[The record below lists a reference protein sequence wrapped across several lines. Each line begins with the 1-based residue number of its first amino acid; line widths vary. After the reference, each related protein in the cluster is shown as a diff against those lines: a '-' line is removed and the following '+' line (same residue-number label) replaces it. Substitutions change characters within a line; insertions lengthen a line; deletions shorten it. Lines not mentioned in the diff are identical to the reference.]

1 MKQKNT
7 RDPKKMTSYFWY
19 EAPILVVVT
28 ISGLIYNI
36 GMVAGPYFQGQLVQ
50 GLYDLLNHKILANRL
65 IQLSLLYMLV
75 IALVQVCRAIKRFSV
90 RIFANHTSRRM
101 RRLLYN
107 ALLHRQ
113 FGDDTGSLMTKA
125 ISDVDSC
132 VEGMRKF
139 TTEIFDTGVVMIA
152 YLAMLL
158 YYDVR
163 LTILACM
170 FTPLAYVIANVLK
183 KKVVKANKAYKESES
198 VLNTMTLDRIVHAM
212 TYRITGR
219 EQALNDRYE
228 KQLTDYEQ
236 KSAVSNIF
244 EGALTPL
251 YDAIAMFGI
260 VLIIYFGGRNVLHI
274 GWKAWDLASFTTF
287 LACFTKLATKVS
299 HAAKLFNAV
308 QKAQVS
314 WVRIRPLMSDPIY
327 DHYQKEEKEI
337 NHLTFD
343 HVTTFYHG
351 HPETAVKDI
360 NFTASANEIIG
371 ITGEV
376 ACGKSLLGKALV
388 SEADYQGK
396 ILINGLDFKKLLPH
410 SAHQWITYMGHDPM
424 LLSDSI
430 KNNICLG
437 DDIDLDHYLKM
448 VCLDQEVGELKKGP
462 DTLIGNG
469 GMTLSGGQQQRLAL
483 ARTLAHAKPIIVLD
497 DPFSAVDPATEQQIL
512 TNLKSL
518 QGHVILLMT
527 HRVDCFSQ
535 LDQIIYIH
543 DHQVSVG
550 KHEDLLKKN
559 AGYAKLIE
567 GGQQDAQYR

>member
-1 MKQKNT
+1 MK
-7 RDPKKMTSYFWY
+7 P
-19 EAPILVVVT
+19 PILVVVT

-50 GLYDLLNHKILANRL
+50 GLYDLLNYKILANRL

-107 ALLHRQ
+107 VLLHRQ

-158 YYDVR
+158 HYDVR

-244 EGALTPL
+244 EGALPPL

-327 DHYQKEEKEI
+327 DHYPKEEKVI
-337 NHLTFD
+337 NDLTFD

-351 HPETAVKDI
+351 YPETAVKDI

-376 ACGKSLLGKALV
+376 ACGKSL
-388 SEADYQGK
+388 
-396 ILINGLDFKKLLPH
+396 
-410 SAHQWITYMGHDPM
+410 
-424 LLSDSI
+424 
-430 KNNICLG
+430 
-437 DDIDLDHYLKM
+437 
-448 VCLDQEVGELKKGP
+448 
-462 DTLIGNG
+462 
-469 GMTLSGGQQQRLAL
+469 
-483 ARTLAHAKPIIVLD
+483 
-497 DPFSAVDPATEQQIL
+497 
-512 TNLKSL
+512 
-518 QGHVILLMT
+518 QGHAILLMT
-527 HRVDCFSQ
+527 HWVDCFSQ

-559 AGYAKLIE
+559 AGYAELIE
-567 GGQQDAQYR
+567 GGQQHA